1 MNNQLLTLVFSKAR
15 NRLLAV
21 ARRFSAADDDAAN
34 DVLQEAFIRLWSSK
48 STPKSEAEAIAL
60 STTTV
65 KNLCIDSLRRQAS
78 APTVSID
85 DEASPQVADI
95 HDDDA
100 AKAEADDRADLYIEV
115 QTLIEANLS
124 DRDRQILYLRDRDGW
139 EMADIAER
147 FNLSEANARLI
158 LSRARRTIREIYIS
172 RSKS

>member
-85 DEASPQVADI
+85 DASPQVADI
-95 HDDDA
+95 DDDA
-100 AKAEADDRADLYIEV
+100 DSKAQAADRADLYIEV

-158 LSRARRTIREIYIS
+158 LSRARRTIREIYIR

>member
-65 KNLCIDSLRRQAS
+65 KNLCID
-78 APTVSID
+78 
-85 DEASPQVADI
+85 
-95 HDDDA
+95 
-100 AKAEADDRADLYIEV
+100 
-115 QTLIEANLS
+115 
-124 DRDRQILYLRDRDGW
+124 
-139 EMADIAER
+139 
-147 FNLSEANARLI
+147 
-158 LSRARRTIREIYIS
+158 
-172 RSKS
+172 